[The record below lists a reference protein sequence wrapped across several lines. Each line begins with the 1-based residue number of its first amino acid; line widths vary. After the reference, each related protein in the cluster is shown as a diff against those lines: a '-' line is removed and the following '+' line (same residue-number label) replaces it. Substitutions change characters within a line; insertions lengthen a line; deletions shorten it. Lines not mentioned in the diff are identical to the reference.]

1 MCVYVCMYDVCALI
15 AVAVSHGVHCVLH
28 PSLQVCA
35 ALANLAYADENKY
48 EIAKGGAVTPLIV
61 RAQSEDME
69 VARQACACLA
79 NLAEM
84 PDNQVRNVLWNDTD
98 RGALADTLTR
108 LHCGTY

>member
-1 MCVYVCMYDVCALI
+1 M
-15 AVAVSHGVHCVLH
+15 AVGAPSPADLL
-28 PSLQVCA
+28 PSLACAGQVCA

-69 VARQACACLA
+69 VARQACGCLA

-84 PDNQVRNVLWNDTD
+84 PDNQVCTPDPSPPPPPDPTHTDDT
-98 RGALADTLTR
+98 R
-108 LHCGTY
+108 